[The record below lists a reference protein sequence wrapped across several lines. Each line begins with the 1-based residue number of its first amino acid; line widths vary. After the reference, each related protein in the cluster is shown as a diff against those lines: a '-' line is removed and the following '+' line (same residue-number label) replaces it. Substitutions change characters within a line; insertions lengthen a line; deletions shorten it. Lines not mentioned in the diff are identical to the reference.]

1 MRISPRWSTALS
13 GARRRAMRPEP
24 ASHPIRRSPLRA
36 AVAAIGLGAVLA
48 SGLVAPA
55 VATAAEPVVPTSGLL
70 ADYRFTQASGTS
82 VPNAAGGAVGAAR
95 VVNGSDA
102 LWTGASLRLTG
113 GAKSSAAPWVEL
125 PDDLLTGKT
134 SGTVTIETRADAS
147 MLDTF
152 HFLWNIGSDSTSQ
165 YWFASVRD
173 KVRTAITTTGGN
185 GENNAR
191 SASGISADRWYS
203 LTSVIDAGAGTI
215 SFFVDGARVASAPTA
230 LRPSSVIDQ
239 SLNTIGRAPY
249 PDPFYAGE
257 VSTFRVYDRAL
268 TGDEVAAVSNVD
280 AKLHASSF
288 TAATSAVLSGVA
300 AVTVDDS
307 TTNLPDYG
315 GAVTWAS
322 SDPTLRIA
330 ADGRTLTA
338 DRPAAGQAARTST
351 LTATASIRGVAQS
364 RQVAVT
370 VEPQVGVDTP
380 YGYMMVHFVED
391 AQGYAEKIYLD
402 VSRGD
407 DPEKWDPLNG
417 GKAILASDLGTTGVR
432 DPYLTYNPQTKKY
445 YIIATDLRVFGGD
458 RGTGSCTTWCYWT
471 TQGSTKM
478 NVWESTDLVS
488 WSDVRQFDVALDAAG
503 KKTLEAGMMWAPEA
517 TWVPDYAGA
526 GKGAFV
532 VYWSSTVYPDA
543 GHAPGSGAS
552 RVLWG
557 ATTDFTQATY
567 SYGGTFIDT
576 GADVID
582 TTMIQD
588 GGTTYRI
595 SKDNGTGRG
604 IYMESTTATQWW
616 LPATKWTQLQD
627 RIGAVWSGG
636 NPSGV
641 EGPAVFK
648 DHGADRWYLYVD
660 VIPAAGYRPM
670 VTNDLDA
677 GWTQLVDP
685 GFSLAPSTKHGGIV
699 SLTAGQYAE
708 VRAADAASAV
718 RSDFG
723 EVGSVSSLP
732 ARTDVVLAY
741 GRGTASQPI
750 TWDTSSVGT
759 APGRYP
765 VTGVV
770 RTVGANDDQ
779 WIGAGGSTA
788 YDASGRVLSSST
800 AVRVTATVV
809 TAATASLTASTRCVA
824 GKVVVTGVVRNTGTS
839 PLSVVIG
846 SAWGSSPTLT
856 AAPAGNA
863 THAFTTR
870 ATAVAAGSLTATA
883 AGARLTAA
891 YPARACG

>member
-1 MRISPRWSTALS
+1 MPTPT
-13 GARRRAMRPEP
+13 RRA
-24 ASHPIRRSPLRA
+24 PLRA
-36 AVAAIGLGAVLA
+36 ALAALGLGAVLA
-48 SGLVAPA
+48 AGLVAPT
-55 VATAAEPVVPTSGLL
+55 ATAADATVPTAGLL
-70 ADYRFTQASGTS
+70 ADYRFSQTTGTT
-82 VPNAAGGAVGAAR
+82 VPNSAGGAVGAAR
-95 VVNGSDA
+95 VVNGTDA
-102 LWTGASLRLTG
+102 LWTGTSLRLTG
-113 GAKSSAAPWVEL
+113 GAKTSAAPWVEL
-125 PDDLLTGKT
+125 PDDLLKGKT
-134 SGTVTIETRADAS
+134 SGTVTVETRADAS
-147 MLDTF
+147 MLSSF
-152 HFLWNIGSDSTSQ
+152 HFLWNLGSDSTSQ

-173 KVRTAITTTGGN
+173 KVRTAITTTGGG

-191 SASGISADRWYS
+191 GASGIAADRWYS
-203 LTSVIDAGAGTI
+203 LTSVIDGGAGTI
-215 SFFVDGARVASAPTA
+215 SFYVDGTRVASAPTA
-230 LRPSSVIDQ
+230 LRPASVADQ

-249 PDPFYAGE
+249 PDPFYKGE

-268 TGDEVAAVSNVD
+268 TGEEVATVSSVD

-288 TAATSAVLSGVA
+288 APLTAAVLDGVA
-300 AVTVDDS
+300 PLTIDDS

-315 GAVTWAS
+315 GTVTWAS
-322 SDPTLRIA
+322 SDPTLRIS
-330 ADGRTLTA
+330 ADGRTLAA
-338 DRPAAGQAARTST
+338 DRPAAGQAARTSS

-364 RQVAVT
+364 RTVAVT

-380 YGYMMVHFVED
+380 YGYLMVHFVED

-417 GKAILASDLGTTGVR
+417 GKPILASDLGTTGVR
-432 DPYLTYNPQTKKY
+432 DPYLTYNPETKKY

-458 RGTGSCTTWCYWT
+458 QGSGSCTTWCYWT

-488 WSDVRQFDVALDAAG
+488 WSDLRQFDVALDAAG
-503 KKTLEAGMMWAPEA
+503 AKQLEAGMMWAPEA
-517 TWVPDYAGA
+517 TWVADYNGA

-532 VYWSSTVYPDA
+532 VYWSSTVYPSA
-543 GHAPGSGAS
+543 AHTPGTGAS

-604 IYMESTTATQWW
+604 IYMESTTAKQWW
-616 LPATKWTQLQD
+616 LPSTAWTQLQD
-627 RIGAVWSGG
+627 RIGAVWAGG
-636 NPSGV
+636 NAGGV

-648 DHGADRWYLYVD
+648 DHDADRWYLYVD
-660 VIPAAGYRPM
+660 VIPSTGYRPM
-670 VTNDLDA
+670 VTTDLDA
-677 GWTQLVDP
+677 GWTQLNDP

-718 RSDFG
+718 RSDLG
-723 EVGSVSSLP
+723 EVGSVAALP
-732 ARTDVVLAY
+732 TRADVVLAY
-741 GRGTASQPI
+741 NRGTASQPV

-759 APGRYP
+759 APGRYA

-770 RTVGANDDQ
+770 RTLGANDNQ

-788 YDASGRVLSSST
+788 YNAPGRVLSSST

-809 TAATASLTASTRCVA
+809 VSAATATLTSSTRCVA
-824 GKVVVTGVVRNTGTS
+824 GKVVVTGVVKNTGTS
-839 PLSVVIG
+839 PLSVVIR

-856 AAPAGNA
+856 AAPGANA

-870 ATAVAAGSLTATA
+870 AASVPAGTLTATA
-883 AGARLTAA
+883 GGTTLQSPYAART
-891 YPARACG
+891 CG

>member
-1 MRISPRWSTALS
+1 MPTPT
-13 GARRRAMRPEP
+13 RRAPF
-24 ASHPIRRSPLRA
+24 RA
-36 AVAAIGLGAVLA
+36 ALAALGLGAVLA
-48 SGLVAPA
+48 AGLVAPT
-55 VATAAEPVVPTSGLL
+55 ATAADAAVPTAGLL
-70 ADYRFTQASGTS
+70 ADYRFSQTTGAT
-82 VPNAAGGAVGAAR
+82 VPNSAGGAVGAAR
-95 VVNGSDA
+95 VVNGTDA
-102 LWTGASLRLTG
+102 LWTGTSLRLTG
-113 GAKSSAAPWVEL
+113 GAKTSAAPWVEL

-134 SGTVTIETRADAS
+134 SATVTIETRADAS
-147 MLDTF
+147 MLSTF

-173 KVRTAITTTGGN
+173 RVRTAITTTGGG

-191 SASGISADRWYS
+191 SASGIAADRWYS
-203 LTSVIDAGAGTI
+203 LSSVIDGAAGTI
-215 SFFVDGARVASAPTA
+215 SFYVDGTRVASAPTA
-230 LRPSSVIDQ
+230 LRPASVADQ
-239 SLNTIGRAPY
+239 SLNAIGRAPY
-249 PDPFYAGE
+249 PDPFYKGE

-268 TGDEVAAVSNVD
+268 TGEEVAAVSSVD

-288 TAATSAVLSGVA
+288 APLTAAVLDGVTA
-300 AVTVDDS
+300 LTIDDS

-315 GAVTWAS
+315 GTVTWAS
-322 SDPTLRIA
+322 NDPTLRVS
-330 ADGRTLTA
+330 ADGRTLAA
-338 DRPAAGQAARTST
+338 DRPAAGQAARTSS

-364 RQVAVT
+364 RAVAVT

-380 YGYMMVHFVED
+380 YGYLMVHFVED

-417 GKAILASDLGTTGVR
+417 GKPILASDLGTTGVR
-432 DPYLTYNPQTKKY
+432 DPYLTYNPETKKY

-458 RGTGSCTTWCYWT
+458 QGSGSCTTWCYWT

-478 NVWESTDLVS
+478 NVWESSDLVS
-488 WSDVRQFDVALDAAG
+488 WSDLRQFDVALDAAG
-503 KKTLEAGMMWAPEA
+503 TKQLEAGMMWAPEA
-517 TWVPDYAGA
+517 TWVADYNGA

-532 VYWSSTVYPDA
+532 VYWSSTVYPNA
-543 GHAPGSGAS
+543 AHTPGTGAS

-557 ATTDFTQATY
+557 ATTDFTQGTY

-604 IYMESTTATQWW
+604 IYMESTTAKQWW
-616 LPATKWTQLQD
+616 LPSTAWTQLQD
-627 RIGAVWSGG
+627 RIGAVWAGG
-636 NPSGV
+636 NAGGV

-648 DHGADRWYLYVD
+648 DHDADRWYLYVD
-660 VIPAAGYRPM
+660 VIPSTGYRPM
-670 VTNDLDA
+670 VTTDLDA
-677 GWTQLVDP
+677 GWTQLNDP

-708 VRAADAASAV
+708 VRAADAATAV
-718 RSDFG
+718 RSDLG
-723 EVGSVSSLP
+723 EVGSVAALP

-741 GRGTASQPI
+741 SRGTASQPV

-770 RTVGANDDQ
+770 RTIGANDNQ
-779 WIGAGGSTA
+779 WVGAGGSTA
-788 YDASGRVLSSST
+788 YNAPNRVLSSST

-809 TAATASLTASTRCVA
+809 VAASTATLTASTRCVA
-824 GKVVVTGVVRNTGTS
+824 GKVVVTGVVKNTGTA
-839 PLSVVIG
+839 PLTVVIR
-846 SAWGSSPTLT
+846 SAWGTSPMLT
-856 AAPAGNA
+856 AAPGANA

-870 ATAVAAGSLTATA
+870 ATSVAAGTLTATA
-883 AGARLTAA
+883 GGATLQAPYAA
-891 YPARACG
+891 RTCN

>member
-1 MRISPRWSTALS
+1 MPTP
-13 GARRRAMRPEP
+13 ARRA
-24 ASHPIRRSPLRA
+24 PLRA
-36 AVAAIGLGAVLA
+36 ALAALGLGAVLA
-48 SGLVAPA
+48 AGLVAPA
-55 VATAAEPVVPTSGLL
+55 ATAAAAAIPTAGLL
-70 ADYRFTQASGTS
+70 ADYRFSQSTGAT
-82 VPNAAGGAVGAAR
+82 VPNSAGGAVGAAR
-95 VVNGSDA
+95 VVNGTDA
-102 LWTGASLRLTG
+102 LWTGTSLRLTG
-113 GAKSSAAPWVEL
+113 GAKTSAAPWVEL
-125 PDDLLTGKT
+125 PDDLLTGKS

-147 MLDTF
+147 MLSSF

-173 KVRTAITTTGGN
+173 KVRTAITTSGGG

-191 SASGISADRWYS
+191 SASGIAADRWYS
-203 LTSVIDAGAGTI
+203 LSSVIDGAAGTI
-215 SFFVDGARVASAPTA
+215 SFYVDGTRVASAPTA
-230 LRPSSVIDQ
+230 LRPASVADQ

-249 PDPFYAGE
+249 PDPFYKGE
-257 VSTFRVYDRAL
+257 VSSFRVYDRAL
-268 TGDEVAAVSNVD
+268 SAQEVVAVSTMD
-280 AKLHASSF
+280 AQAHAASF
-288 TAATSAVLSGVA
+288 APLVSGVLDS
-300 AVTVDDS
+300 VQPLTIDDS

-322 SDPTLRIA
+322 SDPTLRVS
-330 ADGRTLTA
+330 ADGRTLAA
-338 DRPAAGQAARTST
+338 DRPAVGQAARTST

-364 RQVAVT
+364 RDVAVT

-380 YGYMMVHFVED
+380 YGYLMVHFVED

-417 GKAILASDLGTTGVR
+417 GKPILASDLGTTGVR
-432 DPYLTYNPQTKKY
+432 DPYLTYNPETKKY

-458 RGTGSCTTWCYWT
+458 QGSGSCTTWCYWT

-478 NVWESTDLVS
+478 NVWESSDLVS
-488 WSDVRQFDVALDAAG
+488 WSDLRQFDVALDAAG
-503 KKTLEAGMMWAPEA
+503 TKQLEAGMMWAPEA
-517 TWVPDYAGA
+517 TWVPDYNGA

-532 VYWSSTVYPDA
+532 VYWSSTVYPNA
-543 GHAPGSGAS
+543 AHTPGTGAS

-604 IYMESTTATQWW
+604 IYMESTTAEQWW
-616 LPATKWTQLQD
+616 LPSTAWTQLQD
-627 RIGAVWSGG
+627 RIGAVWAGG
-636 NPSGV
+636 NAGGV

-648 DHGADRWYLYVD
+648 DHDADRWYLYVD
-660 VIPAAGYRPM
+660 VIPSTGYRPM
-670 VTNDLDA
+670 VTTDLDA
-677 GWTQLVDP
+677 GWTQLNDP

-708 VRAADAASAV
+708 VRAADAATAV
-718 RSDFG
+718 RSDLG
-723 EVGSVSSLP
+723 EVGSVAALP
-732 ARTDVVLAY
+732 ARADVVLAY
-741 GRGTASQPI
+741 DRGTASQPV

-770 RTVGANDDQ
+770 RTIGANDNQ
-779 WIGAGGSTA
+779 WVGAGGSTA
-788 YDASGRVLSSST
+788 YNAPGRVLSSST

-809 TAATASLTASTRCVA
+809 VAASTATLTASTRCVA
-824 GKVVVTGVVRNTGTS
+824 GKVVVTGVVKNTGTA
-839 PLSVVIG
+839 PLSVVIR
-846 SAWGSSPTLT
+846 SAWGTSPTLT
-856 AAPAGNA
+856 AAPGGNA

-870 ATAVAAGSLTATA
+870 ATSVAAGTLTATA
-883 AGARLTAA
+883 GTATLQAPYTART
-891 YPARACG
+891 CG

>member
-1 MRISPRWSTALS
+1 MPTPT
-13 GARRRAMRPEP
+13 RRA
-24 ASHPIRRSPLRA
+24 PLRA
-36 AVAAIGLGAVLA
+36 ALAALGLGAVLA
-48 SGLVAPA
+48 AGLVAPT
-55 VATAAEPVVPTSGLL
+55 ATAADAAAPTAGLL
-70 ADYRFTQASGTS
+70 ADYRFSQTTGAT
-82 VPNAAGGAVGAAR
+82 VPNSAGGAVGAAR
-95 VVNGSDA
+95 VVNGTDA
-102 LWTGASLRLTG
+102 LWTGTSLRLTG
-113 GAKSSAAPWVEL
+113 GAKTSAAPWVEL
-125 PDDLLTGKT
+125 PDDLLTGKS

-147 MLDTF
+147 MLSTF

-173 KVRTAITTTGGN
+173 KVRTAITTTGGG

-191 SASGISADRWYS
+191 SASGIAADRWYS
-203 LTSVIDAGAGTI
+203 LSSVIDGAAGTI
-215 SFFVDGARVASAPTA
+215 SFYVDGTRVASAPTA
-230 LRPSSVIDQ
+230 LRPASVADQ
-239 SLNTIGRAPY
+239 SLNAIGRAPY
-249 PDPFYAGE
+249 PDPFYKGE

-268 TGDEVAAVSNVD
+268 TGEEVATVSSVD

-288 TAATSAVLSGVA
+288 APLTAAVLDGV
-300 AVTVDDS
+300 TPLTIDDS

-315 GAVTWAS
+315 GTVTWAS
-322 SDPTLRIA
+322 SDPTLRVS
-330 ADGRTLTA
+330 ADGRTLAA
-338 DRPAAGQAARTST
+338 DRPAAGQAARTSS

-364 RQVAVT
+364 RAVAVA

-380 YGYMMVHFVED
+380 YGYLMVHFVED

-417 GKAILASDLGTTGVR
+417 GKPILASDLGTTGVR
-432 DPYLTYNPQTKKY
+432 DPYLTYNPETKKY
-445 YIIATDLRVFGGD
+445 FIIATDLRVFGGD
-458 RGTGSCTTWCYWT
+458 QGSGSCTTWCYWT

-478 NVWESTDLVS
+478 NVWESSDLVS
-488 WSDVRQFDVALDAAG
+488 WSDLRQFDVALDAAG
-503 KKTLEAGMMWAPEA
+503 TKRLEAGMMWAPEA
-517 TWVPDYAGA
+517 TWVPDYNGA

-532 VYWSSTVYPDA
+532 VYWSSTVYPNA
-543 GHAPGSGAS
+543 AHTPGTGAS

-604 IYMESTTATQWW
+604 IYMESTTAKQWW
-616 LPATKWTQLQD
+616 LPSTAWTQLQD
-627 RIGAVWSGG
+627 RIGAVWAGG
-636 NPSGV
+636 NAGGV

-648 DHGADRWYLYVD
+648 DHDTDRWYLYVD
-660 VIPAAGYRPM
+660 VIPSTGYRPM
-670 VTNDLDA
+670 VTTDLDA
-677 GWTQLVDP
+677 GWTQLNDP

-708 VRAADAASAV
+708 VRAADAATAV
-718 RSDFG
+718 RSDLG
-723 EVGSVSSLP
+723 EVGSVAALP
-732 ARTDVVLAY
+732 ARADVVLAY
-741 GRGTASQPI
+741 NRGTASQPV

-770 RTVGANDDQ
+770 RTIGANDNQ
-779 WIGAGGSTA
+779 WVGAGGSTA
-788 YDASGRVLSSST
+788 YNAPNRVLSSST

-809 TAATASLTASTRCVA
+809 VAASTATLTASTRCVA
-824 GKVVVTGVVRNTGTS
+824 GKVVVTGVVKNTGTS
-839 PLSVVIG
+839 PLTVVIR
-846 SAWGSSPTLT
+846 SAWGTSPTLT
-856 AAPAGNA
+856 AAPGASA

-870 ATAVAAGSLTATA
+870 APSVPAGTLTATA
-883 AGARLTAA
+883 GGATLQAPYAA
-891 YPARACG
+891 RTCG

>member
-1 MRISPRWSTALS
+1 MPTPT
-13 GARRRAMRPEP
+13 RRAPF
-24 ASHPIRRSPLRA
+24 RA
-36 AVAAIGLGAVLA
+36 ALAALGLGAVLA
-48 SGLVAPA
+48 AGLVAPT
-55 VATAAEPVVPTSGLL
+55 ATAADAAAPTAGLL
-70 ADYRFTQASGTS
+70 ADYRFSQTTGAT
-82 VPNAAGGAVGAAR
+82 VPNSAGGAVGAAR
-95 VVNGSDA
+95 VVNGTDA
-102 LWTGASLRLTG
+102 LWTGTSLRLTG
-113 GAKSSAAPWVEL
+113 GAKTSAAPWVEL
-125 PDDLLTGKT
+125 PDDLLTGKS

-147 MLDTF
+147 MLSNF

-173 KVRTAITTTGGN
+173 KVRTAITTTGGG

-191 SASGISADRWYS
+191 SASGIAADRWYS
-203 LTSVIDAGAGTI
+203 LSSVIDGAAGTI
-215 SFFVDGARVASAPTA
+215 SFYVDGTRVASAPTA
-230 LRPSSVIDQ
+230 LRPASVADQ
-239 SLNTIGRAPY
+239 SLNAIGRAPY
-249 PDPFYAGE
+249 PDPFYKGE

-268 TGDEVAAVSNVD
+268 TGEEVATVSSVD

-288 TAATSAVLSGVA
+288 APLTAAVLDGV
-300 AVTVDDS
+300 TPLTIDDS

-315 GAVTWAS
+315 GTVTWAS
-322 SDPTLRIA
+322 SDPTLRVS
-330 ADGRTLTA
+330 ADGRTLAA
-338 DRPAAGQAARTST
+338 DRPAAGQAARTSSV
-351 LTATASIRGVAQS
+351 TATASIRGVAQS
-364 RQVAVT
+364 RAVAVT

-380 YGYMMVHFVED
+380 YGYLMVHFVED

-417 GKAILASDLGTTGVR
+417 GKPILASDLGTTGVR
-432 DPYLTYNPQTKKY
+432 DPYLTYNPETKKY

-458 RGTGSCTTWCYWT
+458 QGSGSCTTWCYWT

-488 WSDVRQFDVALDAAG
+488 WSDLRQFDVALDAAG
-503 KKTLEAGMMWAPEA
+503 TKQLEAGMMWAPEA
-517 TWVPDYAGA
+517 TWVADYNGA

-532 VYWSSTVYPDA
+532 VYWSSTVYPNA
-543 GHAPGSGAS
+543 AHTPGTGAS

-604 IYMESTTATQWW
+604 IYMESTTAKQWW
-616 LPATKWTQLQD
+616 LPSTAWTQLQD
-627 RIGAVWSGG
+627 RIGAVWAGG
-636 NPSGV
+636 NAGGV

-648 DHGADRWYLYVD
+648 DHDTDRWYLYVD
-660 VIPAAGYRPM
+660 VIPATGYRPM
-670 VTNDLDA
+670 VTTDLDA
-677 GWTQLVDP
+677 GWTQLTDP
-685 GFSLAPSTKHGGIV
+685 GFSLASSTKHGGIV

-708 VRAADAASAV
+708 VRAADAATAV
-718 RSDFG
+718 RSDLG
-723 EVGSVSSLP
+723 EVGSVAALP
-732 ARTDVVLAY
+732 ARADVVLAY
-741 GRGTASQPI
+741 NRGTASQPVA
-750 TWDTSSVGT
+750 WDTSSVGT

-770 RTVGANDDQ
+770 RTIGANDDQ
-779 WIGAGGSTA
+779 WVGAGGSTA
-788 YDASGRVLSSST
+788 YNAPNRVLSSST

-809 TAATASLTASTRCVA
+809 VAASTATLTASTRCVA
-824 GKVVVTGVVRNTGTS
+824 GKVVVTGVVKNTGTS
-839 PLSVVIG
+839 PLTVVIR
-846 SAWGSSPTLT
+846 SAWGTSPTLT
-856 AAPAGNA
+856 AAPGASA

-870 ATAVAAGSLTATA
+870 ATSVAAGTLTATA
-883 AGARLTAA
+883 GGATLQAPYA
-891 YPARACG
+891 ARACG